1 MERNQISNEIFALI
15 IDWDLFANPR
25 GRRIEVIA
33 SDYSVH
39 PSQVLDLRRLFTAMK
54 MAGEIIWFEFGGN
67 FYVDLDGPTTH
78 ALLKFLKTPE
88 KASIIGS
95 SFAVTN
101 VLLQLGFKYK
111 MDDLMKAAGEV
122 FIERIDGNE
131 WKDQEKL
138 WELHAWIVSKTNQ
151 TNGEIPPLLMPLK
164 GSITKFFRKNLSNT
178 RNQRIRSPAAGQNVF
193 QSFWIMNAN
202 YML

>member
-1 MERNQISNEIFALI
+1 MERDHIAKELVALPM
-15 IDWDLFANPR
+15 DWDPR
-25 GRRIEVIA
+25 GRQIAVIS
-33 SDYSVH
+33 SDKSVH
-39 PSQVLDLRRLFTAMK
+39 HSQYLELRRLFTAMR
-54 MAGEIIWFEFGGN
+54 MAGEIFSFEFGN
-67 FYVDLDGPTTH
+67 FYVDLDDPTTH
-78 ALLKFLKTPE
+78 AFLEFLKTPE
-88 KASIIGS
+88 KSSIIGS
-95 SFAVTN
+95 NFAVTN

-111 MDDLMKAAGEV
+111 MDDLMKAAGGV

-164 GSITKFFRKNLSNT
+164 GSITKLFRNLSNT
-178 RNQRIRSPAAGQNVF
+178 RNQRIRCPAAGQNVF